1 VTWRAREDRA
11 RDWSPHEAIK
21 EATSHSPLH
30 RAAQLDQGSRRGA
43 EEPIALGRAQTER
56 RVVVTL
62 DKDFGELAFRFACHA
77 ESDVILIRLDRKEPD
92 NDNQVAI
99 AALLSRARDR
109 QSE

>member
-1 VTWRAREDRA
+1 M
-11 RDWSPHEAIK
+11 
-21 EATSHSPLH
+21 
-30 RAAQLDQGSRRGA
+30 RGA

-62 DKDFGELAFRFACHA
+62 DKDFGELAFPFACHA
-77 ESDVILIRLDRKEPD
+77 ESDVILIRLDRKDPD

-99 AALLSRARDR
+99 AALLSREHWAGNSAVIERDRIRIRLYEISTGSLRTNESVRARDR